1 MPVVQAPYCSKSKTA
16 NVVGTKLLGYL
27 SGRVIVDLFALLLS
41 SLPHVLVSLEL
52 MLHPGQKFKLPNS
65 DDLLKAQRHS
75 MMLGLCALVES

>member
-27 SGRVIVDLFALLLS
+27 SGRVTVDLFALLLS

-52 MLHPGQKFKLPNS
+52 TLHPGQKFKLPNS
-65 DDLLKAQRHS
+65 DDLKAQRHS